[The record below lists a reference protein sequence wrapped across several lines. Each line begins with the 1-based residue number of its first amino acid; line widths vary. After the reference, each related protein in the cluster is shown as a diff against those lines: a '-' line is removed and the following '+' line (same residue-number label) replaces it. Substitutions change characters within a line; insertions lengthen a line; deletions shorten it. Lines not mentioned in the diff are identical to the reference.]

1 MKDDR
6 TNPDVAKKLAVEY
19 GLEYVTSAPQGE
31 TIVDMVMRQNDLYI
45 ATRQHVYVLKGK
57 V

>member
-19 GLEYVTSAPQGE
+19 GLEYVTSAPQGD
-31 TIVDMVMRQNDLYI
+31 TIVDMVMHQNNLYV